1 MSSSPVNHKA
11 ENGDFRQGKFAVFL
25 WKTKV
30 KKKQLYLLHEKKIVL
45 LQKTILNKT
54 LTIKIYG

>member
-25 WKTKV
+25 WKTNFFK
-30 KKKQLYLLHEKKIVL
+30 
-45 LQKTILNKT
+45 
-54 LTIKIYG
+54 